1 MIDLYRIKVEIK
13 KGSLMGL
20 QMLQIFSTPQI
31 LCLHIIIIYLILIC
45 TETLQ
50 HDWKVIEDPLNQV
63 RFLLKRDFRQS
74 KKNHGE
80 IVE

>member
-13 KGSLMGL
+13 KGSLVGL

-50 HDWKVIEDPLNQV
+50 HDWKVIEGP
-63 RFLLKRDFRQS
+63 FES
-74 KKNHGE
+74 S
-80 IVE
+80 

>member
-31 LCLHIIIIYLILIC
+31 LCLHIITIYLILIC

-50 HDWKVIEDPLNQV
+50 HDWKVIEGP
-63 RFLLKRDFRQS
+63 FES
-74 KKNHGE
+74 S
-80 IVE
+80 

>member
-1 MIDLYRIKVEIK
+1 MIDLYQIKVEIK

-20 QMLQIFSTPQI
+20 QMSQSFPTPQI

-50 HDWKVIEDPLNQV
+50 HDWKVIEGP
-63 RFLLKRDFRQS
+63 FES
-74 KKNHGE
+74 S
-80 IVE
+80 

>member
-1 MIDLYRIKVEIK
+1 
-13 KGSLMGL
+13 MGL
-20 QMLQIFSTPQI
+20 QMSQSFPTPQI